1 MKLAKVV
8 LGLSLFW
15 VLVLSFSFV
24 SAAIKPEDFVFK
36 GIKLG
41 DTRGVM
47 ESSLGEP
54 LFDTDMIHRGIHV
67 IRYTYSKDMLVYVD
81 DETKKI
87 VEIFTKSKHYV
98 HQAGPTYGASKAGLL
113 AAFGKADRRM
123 LEGRVYNIYYNP
135 ADATQKIMAELEPEK
150 SYLISWTFTSLSLED
165 EPAVIIRHDYNSDED
180 KEEKRFK
187 WGN

>member
-41 DTRGVM
+41 
-47 ESSLGEP
+47 
-54 LFDTDMIHRGIHV
+54 DMIHRGIHV